1 MNLRRTRMFAFTAL
15 IQLCAILPA
24 HAQAVSAVSKTHA
37 TALANACPGNWES
50 PACLTAV
57 SQSNM
62 VLVSNYGAM
71 LQHKNK
77 NEAAETLKQHC
88 AASTAHSKEQFPAY
102 AMNSAFIECVNI
114 ISDLADQT
122 QVMPDQS
129 HYQLLLLPAL
139 CLSKDK
145 RCGPMEK
152 GLLQYKTR

>member
-1 MNLRRTRMFAFTAL
+1 MKSFSTGIFALAL
-15 IQLCAILPA
+15 FIAVPSA
-24 HAQAVSAVSKTHA
+24 HAQTASAVSLTHA
-37 TALANACPGNWES
+37 KALAAVCPGHWES

-71 LQHKNK
+71 LQHKNI
-77 NEAAETLKQHC
+77 NDAAETLKQHC

-122 QVMPDQS
+122 RVMPDQS

-145 RCGPMEK
+145 RCAPMEK
-152 GLLQYKTR
+152 GLLQYKNR